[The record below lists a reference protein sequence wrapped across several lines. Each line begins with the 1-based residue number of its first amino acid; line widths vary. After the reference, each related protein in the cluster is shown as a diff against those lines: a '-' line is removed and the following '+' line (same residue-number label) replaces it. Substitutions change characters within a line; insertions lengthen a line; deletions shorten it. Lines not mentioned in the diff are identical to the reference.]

1 MGTATDITRA
11 VVAVGIITDGAAA
24 ADTITAGA
32 TAATKDWL
40 RSPDAAFSDPLPR

>member
-11 VVAVGIITDGAAA
+11 VVAVGIIMDGVAA

-32 TAATKDWL
+32 TAAIDRL
-40 RSPDAAFSDPLPR
+40 RSPGAAFIDPLPR